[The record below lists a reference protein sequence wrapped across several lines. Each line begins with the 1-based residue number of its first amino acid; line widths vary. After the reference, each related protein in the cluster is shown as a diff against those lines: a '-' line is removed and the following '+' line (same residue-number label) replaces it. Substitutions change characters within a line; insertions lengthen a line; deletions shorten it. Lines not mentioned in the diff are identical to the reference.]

1 MITLRPYQEAAIRG
15 LYGYWEQGK
24 GRNPLLVAPTGCH
37 EKGHLILMHNGDT
50 KPVEKICVGD
60 MVMGP
65 DGLPR
70 RVVKLHRG
78 EDDMIEVTPKKGE
91 TFVVNAGHLFSLY
104 RTPEKKG
111 MQSSVAEVTAGDF
124 HLATKWFKHLHKIQR
139 CAVDFPEAEQSIPAW
154 IVGAFIGDGSMTQGT
169 PRITTAEKEVVAK
182 VSAWA
187 ESKGCKI
194 TIRWD
199 NDRKTAWDCTIV
211 DPTASRSSPNRCR
224 ELFKSIGL
232 VGKTAHHKRVPRQYM
247 IASRKQRL
255 DILAGLIDTDGSA
268 TKGGYD
274 WISASEGLAD
284 DIVFICRSLGLA
296 AYKTECTK
304 SCQNNFSGTY
314 WRVSISGDC
323 SIVPCRVPRR
333 IAPKR
338 RQKKR
343 VDVTAITTRHIGR
356 GQYFGFELD
365 GDRLYLDGHFVRHHN
380 SGKTPMIGQIVSDA
394 LAYNSRVVIVTHV
407 KELIDQGARTL
418 RAMIPGAEIGI
429 YSASLRSKDLS
440 KPITYAQIQSVHKRA
455 HDMPVPDLVIIDE
468 AHLVPA
474 KSSTR
479 YGKFLAAIL
488 ARNPECK
495 IIGLT
500 ATPYRLDQG
509 WLHKGEKALFDGIAH
524 DIKIGDLMDDG
535 WLSPIV
541 SKAVKQSIDL
551 TNVRI
556 KGGEY
561 REDDL
566 AKAASDPLLVKAA
579 AAEIVQRGA
588 DRQSWL
594 VFCCGVG
601 HAQLVCE
608 AIQAHGIDA
617 EVLIGSHGSE
627 ERDNRIARFK
637 AGELRCLVNVNVLT
651 TGFDA
656 PGVDLLAILRA
667 TQSPSL
673 YVQMVG
679 RGTRLNE
686 GKENCLVLDYG
697 SNVNRHGLIDDIKP
711 KTPGKGEEPIKT
723 CPDCASHIPIGVMI
737 CPDCGFVFES
747 EPQPIKP
754 RHDSK
759 AYEGALL
766 KSQAPRGSLVKYK
779 YLPVSHV
786 TYSIHKKEGKPDS
799 LKVTYHCGLSTANEW
814 LCPQHGGY
822 AMQKYYKRLVQMKCR
837 GAPAT
842 AEQALASAQDWPT
855 PVEIKVKQDGD
866 FLNVVEVY
874 FENL

>member
-15 LYGYWEQGK
+15 LYSYWENKK
-24 GRNPLLVAPTGCH
+24 GRNPLLVAPTG
-37 EKGHLILMHNGDT
+37 
-50 KPVEKICVGD
+50 
-60 MVMGP
+60 
-65 DGLPR
+65 
-70 RVVKLHRG
+70 
-78 EDDMIEVTPKKGE
+78 
-91 TFVVNAGHLFSLY
+91 
-104 RTPEKKG
+104 
-111 MQSSVAEVTAGDF
+111 
-124 HLATKWFKHLHKIQR
+124 
-139 CAVDFPEAEQSIPAW
+139 
-154 IVGAFIGDGSMTQGT
+154 
-169 PRITTAEKEVVAK
+169 
-182 VSAWA
+182 
-187 ESKGCKI
+187 
-194 TIRWD
+194 
-199 NDRKTAWDCTIV
+199 
-211 DPTASRSSPNRCR
+211 
-224 ELFKSIGL
+224 
-232 VGKTAHHKRVPRQYM
+232 
-247 IASRKQRL
+247 
-255 DILAGLIDTDGSA
+255 
-268 TKGGYD
+268 
-274 WISASEGLAD
+274 
-284 DIVFICRSLGLA
+284 
-296 AYKTECTK
+296 
-304 SCQNNFSGTY
+304 
-314 WRVSISGDC
+314 
-323 SIVPCRVPRR
+323 
-333 IAPKR
+333 
-338 RQKKR
+338 
-343 VDVTAITTRHIGR
+343 
-356 GQYFGFELD
+356 
-365 GDRLYLDGHFVRHHN
+365 

-440 KPITYAQIQSVHKRA
+440 KPITYAQIQSIHKRA
-455 HDMPVPDLVIIDE
+455 NDMPVPDLVIIDE

-488 ARNPECK
+488 TRNPDCK

-551 TNVRI
+551 TGVRI

-566 AKAASDPLLVKAA
+566 AKAASDPMLVKAA

-594 VFCCGVG
+594 VFCCGVV

-637 AGELRCLVNVNVLT
+637 SGDLRCLVNVNVLT

-656 PGVDLLAILRA
+656 PNVDLLAILRA

-679 RGTRLNE
+679 RGTRLHE

-697 SNVNRHGLIDDIKP
+697 SNVNRHGLIDDISP

-723 CPDCASHIPIGVMI
+723 CPSCGSHIPIGVMI

-766 KSQAPRGSLVKYK
+766 KSQSELNGIFPESWDDEPEWWDIDDASYAL
-779 YLPVSHV
+779 
-786 TYSIHKKEGKPDS
+786 HKKHGKPDS
-799 LKVTYHCGLSTANEW
+799 IKITYHSGLRTANEW
-814 LCPQHGGY
+814 LCPEHGGY
-822 AMQKYYKRLVQMKCR
+822 AEEKFIDRYRRVSQVAAVFGPSGFKKPEIFTTEECLKVIN
-837 GAPAT
+837 T
-842 AEQALASAQDWPT
+842 WPR
-855 PVEIKVKQDGD
+855 PRKIKVKRNGKFFDVID
-866 FLNVVEVY
+866 MIWFAP
-874 FENL
+874 

>member
-24 GRNPLLVAPTGCH
+24 GRNPLIVAPTG
-37 EKGHLILMHNGDT
+37 
-50 KPVEKICVGD
+50 
-60 MVMGP
+60 
-65 DGLPR
+65 
-70 RVVKLHRG
+70 
-78 EDDMIEVTPKKGE
+78 
-91 TFVVNAGHLFSLY
+91 
-104 RTPEKKG
+104 
-111 MQSSVAEVTAGDF
+111 
-124 HLATKWFKHLHKIQR
+124 
-139 CAVDFPEAEQSIPAW
+139 
-154 IVGAFIGDGSMTQGT
+154 
-169 PRITTAEKEVVAK
+169 
-182 VSAWA
+182 
-187 ESKGCKI
+187 
-194 TIRWD
+194 
-199 NDRKTAWDCTIV
+199 
-211 DPTASRSSPNRCR
+211 
-224 ELFKSIGL
+224 
-232 VGKTAHHKRVPRQYM
+232 
-247 IASRKQRL
+247 
-255 DILAGLIDTDGSA
+255 
-268 TKGGYD
+268 
-274 WISASEGLAD
+274 
-284 DIVFICRSLGLA
+284 
-296 AYKTECTK
+296 
-304 SCQNNFSGTY
+304 
-314 WRVSISGDC
+314 
-323 SIVPCRVPRR
+323 
-333 IAPKR
+333 
-338 RQKKR
+338 
-343 VDVTAITTRHIGR
+343 
-356 GQYFGFELD
+356 
-365 GDRLYLDGHFVRHHN
+365 

-429 YSASLRSKDLS
+429 YSASLRSKDLTR
-440 KPITYAQIQSVHKRA
+440 PITYAQIQSIHKRA
-455 HDMPVPDLVIIDE
+455 NDMPVPDLVIIDE
-468 AHLVPA
+468 AHLVSGAPKKA
-474 KSSTR
+474 LDTWEDEDGITR
-479 YGKFLAAIL
+479 YDVKQGLSRYGRFLATIFE
-488 ARNPECK
+488 RNPDCK
-495 IIGLT
+495 VVGLT

-509 WLHKGEKALFDGIAH
+509 WLHKGNDALFDGIAH
-524 DIKIGDLMDDG
+524 EIKIGDLMRDG
-535 WLSPIV
+535 WLCPVS

-551 TNVRI
+551 SNVRTRA
-556 KGGEY
+556 GEY
-561 REDDL
+561 REEDL
-566 AKAASDPLLVKAA
+566 AKAASDPKLIEISAD
-579 AAEIVQRGA
+579 EIVERGA
-588 DRQSWL
+588 DRRSWL
-594 VFCCGVG
+594 VFCCGVA

-617 EVLIGSHGSE
+617 EILIGSHGSD

-637 AGELRCLVNVNVLT
+637 SGALRCLVNVNVLT

-656 PGVDLLAILRA
+656 PNVDLLAILRA

-679 RGTRLNE
+679 RGTRLHE
-686 GKENCLVLDYG
+686 GKKDCLVLDYG

-737 CPDCGFVFES
+737 CPDCGFVFECES
-747 EPQPIKP
+747 QPIKP

-766 KSQAPRGSLVKYK
+766 KSQAPREALRKYK

-786 TYSIHKKEGKPDS
+786 SYAIHKKEGKPDS